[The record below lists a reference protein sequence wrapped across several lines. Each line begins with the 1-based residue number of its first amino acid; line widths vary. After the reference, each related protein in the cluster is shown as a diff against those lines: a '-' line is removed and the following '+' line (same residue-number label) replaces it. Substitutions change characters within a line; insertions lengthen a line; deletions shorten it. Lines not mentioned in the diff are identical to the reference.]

1 MTKNLNWDILTKN
14 LVIFKRWHAVKD
26 KKKNLNGPD
35 DGLQI
40 NQNWIRKQIDEVEE
54 DDDEAIADGIMGL
67 KTKLKNNK
75 AF

>member
-1 MTKNLNWDILTKN
+1 MN
-14 LVIFKRWHAVKD
+14 V
-26 KKKNLNGPD
+26 NGPD

-67 KTKLKNNK
+67 ETKLKNNK

>member
-1 MTKNLNWDILTKN
+1 M
-14 LVIFKRWHAVKD
+14 
-26 KKKNLNGPD
+26 NLNGPD

-67 KTKLKNNK
+67 ETKLKNNK

>member
-1 MTKNLNWDILTKN
+1 M
-14 LVIFKRWHAVKD
+14 
-26 KKKNLNGPD
+26 NLNGPD

-54 DDDEAIADGIMGL
+54 DDDDEAIADGIMGL
-67 KTKLKNNK
+67 ETKLKNNK

>member
-1 MTKNLNWDILTKN
+1 M
-14 LVIFKRWHAVKD
+14 
-26 KKKNLNGPD
+26 NLNGPD